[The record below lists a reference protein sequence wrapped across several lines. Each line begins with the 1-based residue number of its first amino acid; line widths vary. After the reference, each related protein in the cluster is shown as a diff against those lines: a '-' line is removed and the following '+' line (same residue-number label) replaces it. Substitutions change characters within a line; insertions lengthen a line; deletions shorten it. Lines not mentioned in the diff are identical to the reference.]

1 MTAKDPKADLWEF
14 ARARWE
20 NEPACSFADLASL
33 LNITKQGVGKRAR
46 KEGWQKKNNGP
57 DLTSKAHAA
66 ADARMAGAQASRG
79 EGARGASGEAAGV
92 DAMPNPGPVDVSEP
106 PPDRLPAATV
116 SEIASVTARA
126 DVISRH
132 RTEANA
138 ARAILYKSIKTNDEG
153 LAKKVKANVEALAKL
168 QEMER
173 KAWGIESGDEKPTV
187 VVERRG

>member
-1 MTAKDPKADLWEF
+1 MTATDPKADLWEF

-20 NEPACSFADLASL
+20 NEPKCSFADLASL
-33 LNITKQGVGKRAR
+33 LKITKQGVGKRAR
-46 KEGWQKKNNGP
+46 KEGWQKKANAA
-57 DLTSKAHAA
+57 DLTTKAHAA
-66 ADARMAGAQASRG
+66 ADARMASAQANQG
-79 EGARGASGEAAGV
+79 EGARGASADEDVV
-92 DAMPNPGPVDVSEP
+92 DALQNPRPVGVAEP
-106 PPDRLPAATV
+106 GPDRLPASQV

-126 DVISRH
+126 DVIGRH

-138 ARAILYKSIKTNDEG
+138 ARAILYRSIKSADEG
-153 LAKKVKANVEALAKL
+153 MAKKVKANVEALAKL

>member
-1 MTAKDPKADLWEF
+1 MTTPDPKADLWEF

-20 NEPACSFADLASL
+20 NEPKCSFADLASL

-46 KEGWQKKNNGP
+46 KEGWQKKANGP
-57 DLTSKAHAA
+57 DLTAKAHAA
-66 ADARMAGAQASRG
+66 ADARMASVQASGG
-79 EGARGASGEAAGV
+79 EGARGASADV
-92 DAMPNPGPVDVSEP
+92 DAVDALQNPQPVGVVEP
-106 PPDRLPAATV
+106 SPDRLPAAQV

-138 ARAILYKSIKTNDEG
+138 ARSILYKSIKSSDG
-153 LAKKVKANVEALAKL
+153 DLAKKVKANVEALAKL

-173 KAWGIESGDEKPTV
+173 KSWGIESGDDKPTV
-187 VVERRG
+187 VIERRG